1 MIEAVRYA
9 NARVGFHSHYFQP
22 YPSSLLL
29 RKHSVNASQIFFR
42 MFSLQVEAS
51 VNNLLSFGLIYV
63 HCYFIT
69 AVDSKKSQDIPEKD
83 QETFEKECYFFFY
96 CTFISHK

>member
-1 MIEAVRYA
+1 
-9 NARVGFHSHYFQP
+9 
-22 YPSSLLL
+22 
-29 RKHSVNASQIFFR
+29 

-51 VNNLLSFGLIYV
+51 VNNLLSFGLIFV

-96 CTFISHK
+96 SVINEWAHAVCVDNLNL